1 MDAQGTPAMTE
12 FGAGTSRTARCRSL
26 RELWILLGTLIALWM
41 VHLVVSLKPG
51 FLARDEDDGLPL
63 DRCLTE
69 QAVLQFLDGKAV
81 FSLVSVDAAGRVV
94 EAISRLPDGV
104 AHLAAAVQDAPGR
117 GGETIILRKK
127 KISSLRIRSDYG
139 RSILV
144 RFNLDH
150 QGKQYLVEG
159 TFQFTTSDSPELH
172 WHGWDDFLGVIVS
185 SR

>member
-1 MDAQGTPAMTE
+1 MTE
-12 FGAGTSRTARCRSL
+12 SGAGSSRTARCRSL
-26 RELWILLGTLIALWM
+26 RELWIVLASLIVLWT
-41 VHLVVSLKPG
+41 VQSVVRLNPG
-51 FLARDEDDGLPL
+51 FRAGDGDAGLPL

-81 FSLVSVDAAGRVV
+81 LSLVSVDAAGRGV
-94 EAISRLPDGV
+94 EAIARLPDGV

-117 GGETIILRKK
+117 GAETITLRKER
-127 KISSLRIRSDYG
+127 ISSLRIRSDDS

-144 RFNLDH
+144 RFHLDH

-172 WHGWDDFLGVIVS
+172 WHGWEDFLGVVVS